1 MSLRSWA
8 ESLGIIISMAIL
20 WWVIM
25 CGDSGL
31 TKCQERFSRDTCIH
45 TLKGG

>member
-1 MSLRSWA
+1 MTLKSFA
-8 ESLGIIISMAIL
+8 EYVGIGIAIL
-20 WWVIM
+20 YWIVF

-31 TKCQERFSRDTCIH
+31 TKCQERYSRDTCIH